1 MPTPAS
7 APLLEGRDLDT
18 YYGQSHVLRGISIAI
33 RPGETIGLMGRNGM
47 GKTTLIR
54 TLLGLV
60 RARRGSIA
68 LDGADVTRL
77 PTFAIAQRG
86 IAYVPEGRGIFASLS
101 VAENL
106 AIAEHGGGAGQADW
120 TTPRI
125 LELFPRL
132 AERRDN
138 RGDQL
143 SGGEQRQL
151 EIAMALASDPKVLLL
166 DEPLAGMG
174 PEESQRMTGLLK
186 ELARAHAVLLIEHDM
201 DVVFAVADW
210 MTVMAE
216 GTVLA
221 EGKPATIRANT
232 AVQEAYLGGHA

>member
-1 MPTPAS
+1 MPAPAS

-60 RARRGSIA
+60 RARRGSVA

-143 SGGEQRQL
+143 SGGEQQMLAIGR
-151 EIAMALASDPKVLLL
+151 ALVTNPRLLIL
-166 DEPLAGMG
+166 DEATEGLAPLLRDEIWKTIRLIRSTGMA
-174 PEESQRMTGLLK
+174 TLIVDK
-186 ELARAHAVLLIEHDM
+186 TVAAVT
-201 DVVFAVADW
+201 AVADRI
-210 MTVMAE
+210 VILVKGEIVFE
-216 GTVLA
+216 GTPA
-221 EGKPATIRANT
+221 ELKANP
-232 AVQEAYLGGHA
+232 ELMHRHLGV